1 MDDKDYQLAMRIKL
15 GDQQA
20 FELLF
25 RKFYLRLCIFTNKFL
40 NNPEEAKEVSQDVFV
55 KIWEGRN
62 NIDPEDSLKSYL
74 FKIAQNISL
83 NKLQREKVKIK
94 YAEILKLVYFE
105 QLEIS
110 AHESLVASELE
121 VHIAKS
127 IKNLPAECRK
137 VFELSRNDGLKYREI
152 AEALKISIK
161 TVEAQMSKAL
171 WSLRIELRDYLFFFL
186 IALIS
191 NNI

>member
-121 VHIAKS
+121 EHIAKS

>member
-1 MDDKDYQLAMRIKL
+1 MDDKDYQLAIRIKL

-25 RKFYLRLCIFTNKFL
+25 HKFYLRLCIFTNKFL
-40 NNPEEAKEVSQDVFV
+40 NNPEEAKEVAQDVFV
-55 KIWEGRN
+55 KIWEGRS
-62 NIDPEDSLKSYL
+62 NINPEDSLKSYL

-105 QLEIS
+105 QQEIS
-110 AHESLVASELE
+110 SHESLVGRELE
-121 VHIAKS
+121 GHIAKS
-127 IKNLPAECRK
+127 IQNLPSECRK

-171 WSLRIELRDYLFFFL
+171 GSLRVELRDYLFIIF
-186 IALIS
+186 ITLIS